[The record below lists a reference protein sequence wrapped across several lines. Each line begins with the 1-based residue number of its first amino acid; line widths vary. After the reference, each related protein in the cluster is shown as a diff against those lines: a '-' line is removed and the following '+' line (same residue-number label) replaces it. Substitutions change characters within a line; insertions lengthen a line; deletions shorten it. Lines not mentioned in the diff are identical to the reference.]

1 MQRLVPKT
9 AVVGDSADV
18 TRELLS
24 RLEKLDLNAEDRS
37 QQVRAARTLALRL
50 IDRIQPQADYL
61 TVIRRVLPRDGF
73 FVPELSQAGFLSYT
87 GAFPVLEPR
96 TYVTEGF
103 QGTLG
108 FGFPTSLGVKAAHP
122 NRSVVAITGDGGFMF
137 GMQELATA
145 AQYKLAVVIVLFN
158 NRSFGNVLRDQQQQ
172 YGGRIIG
179 AEFQNPDFVRLAE
192 SFGVRALRV
201 RSPAELEPALERALG
216 LDEPTLIEV
225 VLERGSETSPWPLI
239 HLQSR
244 PSSLDPGTLKDR
256 ARTRASGCS
265 EP

>member
-1 MQRLVPKT
+1 
-9 AVVGDSADV
+9 
-18 TRELLS
+18 
-24 RLEKLDLNAEDRS
+24 
-37 QQVRAARTLALRL
+37 
-50 IDRIQPQADYL
+50 
-61 TVIRRVLPRDGF
+61 
-73 FVPELSQAGFLSYT
+73 
-87 GAFPVLEPR
+87 
-96 TYVTEGF
+96 
-103 QGTLG
+103 
-108 FGFPTSLGVKAAHP
+108 
-122 NRSVVAITGDGGFMF
+122 MF

-244 PSSLDPGTLKDR
+244 PSSLDPGTL
-256 ARTRASGCS
+256 
-265 EP
+265 

>member
-1 MQRLVPKT
+1 
-9 AVVGDSADV
+9 
-18 TRELLS
+18 
-24 RLEKLDLNAEDRS
+24 
-37 QQVRAARTLALRL
+37 
-50 IDRIQPQADYL
+50 
-61 TVIRRVLPRDGF
+61 
-73 FVPELSQAGFLSYT
+73 
-87 GAFPVLEPR
+87 VLEPR

-192 SFGVRALRV
+192 SFGVRAQRV
-201 RSPAELEPALERALG
+201 RSPAELAPALERALG

-225 VLERGSETSPWPLI
+225 ALERGSETSPWPLI

-244 PSSLDPGTLKDR
+244 PSSLDPGTL
-256 ARTRASGCS
+256 
-265 EP
+265 